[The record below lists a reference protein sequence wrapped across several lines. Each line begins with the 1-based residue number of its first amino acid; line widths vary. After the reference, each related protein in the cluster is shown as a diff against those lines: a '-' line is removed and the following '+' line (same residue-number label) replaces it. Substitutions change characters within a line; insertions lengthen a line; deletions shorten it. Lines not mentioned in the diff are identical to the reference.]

1 MSDIENQ
8 LDLSNIKDMDEI
20 ESTMETKIIKEKD
33 IVILRF
39 NEAYPLP
46 EESLYSM
53 MNTIRRVI
61 NKDIT
66 IANRFICLADGLN
79 IETMGESEFIQIWK
93 NKYGDES
100 FEKANAELNNE
111 NPNQMNLFKEEAID
125 E

>member
-1 MSDIENQ
+1 MDNIENK
-8 LDLSNIKDMDEI
+8 LDLSNIKDSDEI
-20 ESTMETKIIKEKD
+20 ESRIDTKTINEND

-61 NKDIT
+61 NRDIT
-66 IANRFICLADGLN
+66 IAKRFICLADGIN

-100 FEKANAELNNE
+100 FERANAELNNE
-111 NPNQMNLFKEEAID
+111 HPDQMNLFKAEAVD